1 MYTIPED
8 IEFIIPGDLKETLVL
23 MSKLS
28 DVKVLAGG
36 TDLVVDLKTGRFKPK
51 YVIYIG
57 GLRELEYIRDIDGAL
72 HIGALTTIQ
81 EILDSKIIAE
91 KTPLL
96 RAAAEKFAYWQIR
109 NIATIGGNLCNAS
122 PAADT
127 APPLLVYD
135 AIIKA
140 ESVRGSRLIPIRE
153 FFKGPRQTALEQ
165 DELVTEIIIPY
176 KGLENSSHSYFK
188 IGRRRGHDISLIAI
202 ACAVRVERGIISD
215 VRLALNSVAPIPI
228 RALSVEKALIGK
240 KPSIEIIDESSKLVV
255 HDISPIDDVRAPAEY
270 RQYMAK
276 LLTREALLEVLKKH
290 SGDVK

>member
-1 MYTIPED
+1 MMFTIPED
-8 IEFIIPGDLKETLVL
+8 IEFIVPRDLKETLEL

-36 TDLVVDLKTGRFKPK
+36 TDLVIDLKTGRFKPK
-51 YVIYIG
+51 HVIYIG
-57 GLRELEYIRDIDGAL
+57 GLRELKYICDINGAL

-96 RAAAEKFAYWQIR
+96 RATAEKFAYWQVR

-135 AIIKA
+135 AVIKA

-153 FFKGPRQTALEQ
+153 FFKGPRQTALKR
-165 DELVTEIIIPY
+165 DELVTEIIVPY
-176 KGLENSSHSYFK
+176 KSLENSGYSYLK
-188 IGRRRGHDISLIAI
+188 AGRRRGYDISLVAV

-215 VRLALNSVAPIPI
+215 VRIALNSVAPIPV
-228 RALSVEKALIGK
+228 RAVSVEKVLIDK
-240 KPSIEIIDESSKLVV
+240 KPSIEIIEESSRLVV
-255 HDISPIDDVRAPAEY
+255 HDISPISDVRAPSDY

-276 LLTREALLEVLKKH
+276 LLTREALLVALKKI
-290 SGDVK
+290 GVM